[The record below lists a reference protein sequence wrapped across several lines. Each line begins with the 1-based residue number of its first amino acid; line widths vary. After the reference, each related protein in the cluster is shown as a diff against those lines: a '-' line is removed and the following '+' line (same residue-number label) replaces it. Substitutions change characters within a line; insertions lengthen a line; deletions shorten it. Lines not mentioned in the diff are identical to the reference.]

1 MAQYNLTF
9 NDTGLKEKTIIRGTS
24 GTHGVLQ
31 FVIKDEGGNAVNF
44 TGMTTVEKIYIGV
57 EGTLKVNGVAL
68 TSTTAA
74 TGLATFE
81 LPWGTFSADSDA
93 GTYYIQLYLADNAS
107 ATKSITTSKAVLKV
121 LPSLVD

>member
-1 MAQYNLTF
+1 MAQYNLLF
-9 NDTGLKEKTIIRGTS
+9 NDTGLTEKTIIRGTS
-24 GTHGVLQ
+24 GTHGTLQ
-31 FVIKDEGGNAVNF
+31 FVIQDEGENAVNF
-44 TGMTTVEKIYIGV
+44 TGMTAVAKIYLGV
-57 EGTLKVNGVAL
+57 EGTLVLNGVAL

-74 TGLATFE
+74 TGLATYII
-81 LPWGTFSADSDA
+81 PWGTFAADSNA